1 MADFFKA
8 LKTPVLGALV
18 FGFTVQ
24 SAQADIVIWEDEH
37 MAPGLYQAAKDFK
50 KQTGIGVTI
59 IEHRYTYALEK
70 LRLDGPAGVGPD
82 LVLLPNDQ
90 VSSGAEQGMIEPIML
105 SDEDKAD
112 YLPDALRAVTYK
124 KNIYAIPKSIETL
137 GLFYNKDL
145 LEEPFETLEEYYR
158 YSLDRQKNGKYGLIA
173 SFDDLYYGMSVL
185 EPFGAYIF
193 GKKDEDEY
201 DIYDI
206 GLNNEGVYNAISYIR
221 KFYDRGAFP
230 SSLLGYYGRHAIN
243 DLFTNRKAAACI
255 TGVWQIKPFISSG
268 VNFGVSPLPSL
279 PNGKHMSSFLGVRG
293 FAVSKWSKHKS
304 EAIEFAKFI
313 NQTEYAIKR
322 FETTYE
328 LPPLKSALESAV
340 IQKNEYARAFV
351 IQSKYS
357 YPMPSVPE
365 TQAVWQPFSEAL
377 RAIYTGKL
385 EIKKGID
392 TGVENIREVI
402 RDMYRDQD
410 DDFGEL
416 YK

>member
-8 LKTPVLGALV
+8 LKTSVMGALV

-24 SAQADIVIWEDEH
+24 SALADIVIWEDEN

-145 LEEPFETLEEYYR
+145 LDEPFETLEEYYR

-255 TGVWQIKPFISSG
+255 TGVWQIKPFI
-268 VNFGVSPLPSL
+268 
-279 PNGKHMSSFLGVRG
+279 R
-293 FAVSKWSKHKS
+293 
-304 EAIEFAKFI
+304 
-313 NQTEYAIKR
+313 
-322 FETTYE
+322 
-328 LPPLKSALESAV
+328 
-340 IQKNEYARAFV
+340 
-351 IQSKYS
+351 
-357 YPMPSVPE
+357 
-365 TQAVWQPFSEAL
+365 
-377 RAIYTGKL
+377 
-385 EIKKGID
+385 
-392 TGVENIREVI
+392 
-402 RDMYRDQD
+402 
-410 DDFGEL
+410 
-416 YK
+416 